1 MTTGVSSHVSP
12 PSFGW
17 VRALLSGL
25 GIVIALAVL
34 LVWVP
39 ELALT
44 RLTGVGRS
52 GRVTIATAWFFVTL
66 GAAAWALRSL
76 QARRII

>member
-1 MTTGVSSHVSP
+1 MTTGVPSHVSP

-17 VRALLSGL
+17 VRALLTGL
-25 GIVIALAVL
+25 GIVVGLAVL

-39 ELALT
+39 ELVLT
-44 RLTGVGRS
+44 RLTGIGRS
-52 GRVTIATAWFFVTL
+52 GRVAIATAWFFVAL

>member
-1 MTTGVSSHVSP
+1 MTGVSSHVSP

-17 VRALLSGL
+17 VRALLTGL
-25 GIVIALAVL
+25 GIVVALALL

-39 ELALT
+39 ELVLT
-44 RLTGVGRS
+44 RVTGIGRS
-52 GRVTIATAWFFVTL
+52 GRVTIATAWVFVNL